1 MSIENDLAAF
11 GRFTKTIYELRKRK
25 TALPEGV
32 PMVSVK
38 DIAAACNVSVATVS
52 KALNG
57 YSDISEAT
65 REHIRK
71 TAAEMGYMP
80 NLAAV
85 TLKTNRTYNLGVLF
99 FDDANTGFTQEFFAR
114 ILESVKE
121 EAEARGYAI
130 TFINNRIG
138 KREVSYTE
146 HCKYRAFDGVV
157 IACIH
162 YDDPQVSD
170 LVRSDIPVVTIDHV
184 FHEAISV
191 TSDNAKG
198 ISDLLQYAYDM
209 GHRKIAY
216 IHGAPSTVTNDRMT
230 GFYRKMEDLGLP
242 VPDEYVA
249 ECEYRNTTLAG
260 EITEQMLN
268 LSDPP
273 TCILYPDDYTATGGI
288 NAIKAMGLTIPDDIS
303 VIGYDGTSYSLLVE
317 PRLTTL
323 KQDTDSIGRLAAA
336 KLIELIEKPKT
347 TLKEHIVVDGFV
359 SIGKSVKKL

>member
-1 MSIENDLAAF
+1 
-11 GRFTKTIYELRKRK
+11 
-25 TALPEGV
+25 
-32 PMVSVK
+32 MVSVK
-38 DIAAACNVSVATVS
+38 DIAAACKVSVATVS

-57 YSDISEAT
+57 YSDISETT
-65 REHIRK
+65 RETIRQK
-71 TAAEMGYMP
+71 AAEMGYMP

-99 FDDANTGFTQEFFAR
+99 FDDAKTGFTQEFFAR

-121 EAEARGYAI
+121 EAEERGYAI

-162 YDDPQVSD
+162 YDDPQVNE

-191 TSDNAKG
+191 TSDNVKG
-198 ISDLLQYAYDM
+198 VSDLLQYAYDC

-216 IHGAPSTVTNDRMT
+216 IHGAPSAVTKDRMT
-230 GFYRKMEDLGLP
+230 GYYRKMEDLGLE
-242 VPDEYVA
+242 VPDEYVV
-249 ECEYRNTTLAG
+249 ECEYRDTARAG
-260 EITEQMLN
+260 AVTEQL
-268 LSDPP
+268 LKLPDPP

-288 NAIKAMGLTIPDDIS
+288 NTIKSMGLKIPDDIS
-303 VIGYDGTSYSLLVE
+303 VIGYDGTSYSLLAE
-317 PRLTTL
+317 PQLTTL
-323 KQDTDSIGRLAAA
+323 KQDTESMGRLATE

-347 TLKEHIVVDGFV
+347 ALKEHIVVDGFV
-359 SIGKSVKKL
+359 SIGQSVKKI